1 MTGTRYEEIYVA
13 FLSKVEDEYLASLD
27 EQKLHIALY
36 PLLLS
41 AINDFARIAEHNL
54 RSRNESGCAFND
66 VLSEDEIE
74 VLAVLM
80 KPCWLERYMNTSR
93 KIEQQYYDAGI
104 KTYSPNENL
113 RNLTNMYQQYLA
125 DARKA
130 KTEYTYKRVSVV
142 GNFHGVGKAPKKET
156 VYNETDRG
164 ITQDK
169 PHIPE
174 PYEETNNFEENN
186 TPTEPDDSFTA

>member
-1 MTGTRYEEIYVA
+1 MKITEYREIYDR

-27 EQKLHIALY
+27 EEQLNTALY

-41 AINDFARIAEHNL
+41 AINDFARISEHNL
-54 RSRNESGCAFND
+54 RQRDEKNHVFYET
-66 VLSEDEIE
+66 LTEDEIE

-80 KPCWLERYMNTSR
+80 KPVWLERYLNSSR

-113 RNLTNMYQQYLA
+113 RNLTAMYQQYLA

-130 KTEYTYKRVSVV
+130 KTEYTYKRVSIV
-142 GNFHGVGKAPKKET
+142 GNFNGVGNKPEEPIKKET
-156 VYNETDRG
+156 IYNPNR
-164 ITQDK
+164 
-169 PHIPE
+169 
-174 PYEETNNFEENN
+174 
-186 TPTEPDDSFTA
+186 

>member
-1 MTGTRYEEIYVA
+1 MKITEYKDIYTR

-27 EQKLHIALY
+27 DDALNKELY

-41 AINDFARIAEHNL
+41 AINDFARVAEHNL
-54 RSRNESGCAFND
+54 RKRDERGQVFYET
-66 VLSEDEIE
+66 LSEDEIE

-80 KPCWLERYMNTSR
+80 KPVWLERYLNSSR

-113 RNLTNMYQQYLA
+113 RNLTAMYQQYLV

-142 GNFHGVGKAPKKET
+142 GNFHGIGKAPKKET
-156 VYNETDRG
+156 VYNENR
-164 ITQDK
+164 
-169 PHIPE
+169 
-174 PYEETNNFEENN
+174 
-186 TPTEPDDSFTA
+186 

>member
-1 MTGTRYEEIYVA
+1 MKITEYREIYDR
-13 FLSKVEDEYLASLD
+13 FLSKIEDEYLASLD
-27 EQKLHIALY
+27 DEQLNTALY

-41 AINDFARIAEHNL
+41 AINDFARISEHNL
-54 RSRNESGCAFND
+54 RQRDEKNHVFYET
-66 VLSEDEIE
+66 LTEDEIE

-80 KPCWLERYMNTSR
+80 KPVWLERYLNSSR

-130 KTEYTYKRVSVV
+130 KTEYTYKRVSIV
-142 GNFHGVGKAPKKET
+142 GNFNGVGDKPEEPIKKET
-156 VYNETDRG
+156 IYNPNR
-164 ITQDK
+164 
-169 PHIPE
+169 
-174 PYEETNNFEENN
+174 
-186 TPTEPDDSFTA
+186 

>member
-1 MTGTRYEEIYVA
+1 MRYVI
-13 FLSKVEDEYLASLD
+13 
-27 EQKLHIALY
+27 Y

-41 AINDFARIAEHNL
+41 AINDFARISEHNL
-54 RSRNESGCAFND
+54 RQRDERGRVFYD

-80 KPCWLERYMNTSR
+80 KPAWLERYLNSSR

-113 RNLTNMYQQYLA
+113 KNLTSMYQQYLV

-130 KTEYTYKRVSVV
+130 KTEYTYKRVSIT
-142 GNFHGVGKAPKKET
+142 GNFNGKGESTPKET
-156 VYNETDRG
+156 VYNENR
-164 ITQDK
+164 
-169 PHIPE
+169 
-174 PYEETNNFEENN
+174 
-186 TPTEPDDSFTA
+186 

>member
-1 MTGTRYEEIYVA
+1 MKITEYREIYDR

-27 EQKLHIALY
+27 EEELHTALY

-41 AINDFARIAEHNL
+41 AINDFARISEHNL
-54 RSRNESGCAFND
+54 RQRDERNHVFYET
-66 VLSEDEIE
+66 LTEDEVE

-80 KPCWLERYMNTSR
+80 KPVWLERYLNSSR
-93 KIEQQYYDAGI
+93 KIEQQYFDAGI

-113 RNLTNMYQQYLA
+113 RNLTNMYQQYLV

-142 GNFHGVGKAPKKET
+142 GNFHGVGKAPEKET
-156 VYNETDRG
+156 VYN
-164 ITQDK
+164 
-169 PHIPE
+169 
-174 PYEETNNFEENN
+174 TNR
-186 TPTEPDDSFTA
+186 